1 MLLFFALSRY
11 RLVEEGLRDI
21 VLEKEPSLAKY
32 EAEQKGKDAGVELQE
47 DHRHPKGERNA
58 AGGGTDNKGSEVDMR
73 GTLQNGADGSGGG
86 GGRTVVSGHHHHRQ
100 SSFPQHGSRGLN
112 LLRQG
117 TGDRESLDRGVVE
130 RTEAS
135 PSGKRGAEP
144 GADRQAT
151 MPTSAS
157 GGGGGG
163 ASHPT
168 PVTSASD
175 LPEGSGVDG
184 AGPLVA
190 TPRMTYKVMA
200 TLAMPATTAATLS
213 TNMTPAA
220 VAGNQHITDA
230 SAASSG
236 RDGRGRSTKTGSVV
250 MFRDNSGADEEE
262 AQYQVSDLMD
272 GWMDGW
278 TNE

>member
-1 MLLFFALSRY
+1 
-11 RLVEEGLRDI
+11 VEEGLRDI

-47 DHRHPKGERNA
+47 DHRHPKGERTAA
-58 AGGGTDNKGSEVDMR
+58 AGGIDNKGSEVDMR

-86 GGRTVVSGHHHHRQ
+86 GGGTVVSGHHHHRQ

-130 RTEAS
+130 RTETS
-135 PSGKRGAEP
+135 PSGKRGVEH
-144 GADRQAT
+144 GADRQAPVQT
-151 MPTSAS
+151 TTSA
-157 GGGGGG
+157 GGG

-168 PVTSASD
+168 PVTSASV

-200 TLAMPATTAATLS
+200 TVAMPATTAAALS

-272 GWMDGW
+272 
-278 TNE
+278 